1 MQQLRVSVPA
11 EHTDDVI
18 AALRSCPGLATL
30 AVLREA
36 SILPAGDIVLAELAR
51 ESVDGIVDA
60 LRERN
65 VDHYGAISIID
76 VETSISDAAEKAER
90 EAPGEGQ
97 DAVIWGQVVRNA
109 DDQSRLTWT
118 FVAFLVISTLIASI
132 AIVVDSAVLLI
143 GAMVLGPEFG
153 SIAAMCVAV
162 IHRRHTLAGR
172 AARSFGVGFGVAI
185 VVAIL
190 LALVSRWVGWIDADT
205 LTSARPATEFITSP
219 DKWSFI
225 VAFIAGIAGVLALT
239 SSKSGGLVGVF
250 ISVTTVPA
258 AGNLALAIALANGA
272 EIGRSLTQLGINVG
286 ALLLAG
292 MLTLL
297 VQKRLWRHVPKAR
310 PQGPL
315 SRPSP
320 S

>member
-1 MQQLRVSVPA
+1 VSVPA
-11 EHTDDVI
+11 EHTEDVL
-18 AALRSCPGLATL
+18 AALRNCPGLATL

-36 SILPAGDIVLAELAR
+36 SILPDGDIVLAELAR
-51 ESVDGIVDA
+51 ESVDEVVRALCDLDVDS
-60 LRERN
+60 
-65 VDHYGAISIID
+65 YGAISISD
-76 VETSISDAAEKAER
+76 VGTSISDAADKAEL

-97 DAVIWGQVVRNA
+97 DAVIWEEVVRNA

-153 SIAAMCVAV
+153 PIAAMCVAV
-162 IHRRHTLAGR
+162 VHRRHAIAGR
-172 AARSFGVGFGVAI
+172 AVRSFGVGFGVAI
-185 VVAIL
+185 VVAL
-190 LALVSRWVGWIDADT
+190 LMALVSRWVGWIDVDT
-205 LTSARPATEFITSP
+205 LTTARPATGFITSP

-272 EIGRSLTQLGINVG
+272 EIGRSLTQLGINVAG
-286 ALLLAG
+286 LLLAG
-292 MLTLL
+292 MLTLV
-297 VQKRLWRHVPKAR
+297 VQKVVWRHVPRTR
-310 PQGPL
+310 P
-315 SRPSP
+315 RRAHFA
-320 S
+320 

>member
-1 MQQLRVSVPA
+1 MQHLRVSVPA
-11 EHTDDVI
+11 EHTEDVL
-18 AALRSCPGLATL
+18 AALRNCPGLATL

-36 SILPAGDIVLAELAR
+36 SILPDGDIVLAELAR
-51 ESVDGIVDA
+51 ESVDEVVRALCDLDVDS
-60 LRERN
+60 
-65 VDHYGAISIID
+65 YGAISISD
-76 VETSISDAAEKAER
+76 VGTSISDAADKAEL

-97 DAVIWGQVVRNA
+97 DAVIWEEVVRNA

-153 SIAAMCVAV
+153 PIAAMCVAV
-162 IHRRHTLAGR
+162 VHRRHAIAGR
-172 AARSFGVGFGVAI
+172 AVRSFGAGFGVAI
-185 VVAIL
+185 LVAL
-190 LALVSRWVGWIDADT
+190 LMALVSRWVGWIDVDT
-205 LTSARPATEFITSP
+205 LTTARPATGFITSP

-272 EIGRSLTQLGINVG
+272 EIGRSLTQLGINVAG
-286 ALLLAG
+286 LLLAG
-292 MLTLL
+292 MLTLV
-297 VQKRLWRHVPKAR
+297 VQKVVWRHVPRTR
-310 PQGPL
+310 P
-315 SRPSP
+315 RRAHFA
-320 S
+320 